1 MSDLASEIT
10 LQNHQYISLI
20 VRLTL
25 DQGGHLIQGELV
37 DTTDTLRQR
46 FKTLSGLNDAIAA
59 WLKQQEQTADKQ
71 HKNTLTSN
79 L

>member
-46 FKTLSGLNDAIAA
+46 FTTLSELNAAVAA
-59 WLKQQEQTADKQ
+59 WLKQQEHAGGQ
-71 HKNTLTSN
+71 
-79 L
+79 

>member
-1 MSDLASEIT
+1 MSDLVSEIT
-10 LQNHQYISLI
+10 LQNRHYISLI

-25 DQGGHLIQGELV
+25 DQQGHLIQGELL

-46 FKTLSGLNDAIAA
+46 FTTLSELNNVVAT

-71 HKNTLTSN
+71 HQNTLTSN